1 MRGHVRPCLAIPL
14 SAALASCGGSGHT
27 KGYHYGAI
35 GSSAATICLKAQRPV
50 SVFDRRSW
58 QRSVTGAILKPEV
71 PRRAWR
77 GGGTRRAA
85 RSEEQQ
91 CELKSIMRRSY
102 AVSTSKTKKL

>member
-1 MRGHVRPCLAIPL
+1 MRCHVRPCLAIPL

-35 GSSAATICLKAQRPV
+35 GRSAATICLKAQRPV

-71 PRRAWR
+71 SRRAWR
-77 GGGTRRAA
+77 GGGTRREAN
-85 RSEEQQ
+85 RKDLLERRFSDR
-91 CELKSIMRRSY
+91 KSTRLNS
-102 AVSTSKTKKL
+102 SH